1 MPNMMMAFA
10 PSIRTAVGR
19 GISITVL
26 ALGFLFLAAACE
38 SEPTPTPELS
48 VDEVLSGAAEKLAAL
63 STAKFQMVDEK
74 ESGAKF
80 FEMTLKSVEGEV
92 KTPDSFR
99 MLVELVNPGL
109 GFVEVGMLAV
119 GEQAYMQFSSD
130 APWLPLPLD
139 QVPFNF
145 GGIGVTLS
153 EILPVIKNAEIAG
166 RESVGGGQAIRVDG
180 DIVSEDMSGLIT
192 DVDPGHAV
200 TLSVWVD
207 EVSYDL
213 RQLRIDGRLYDEDAP
228 ETTRLVT
235 ISEINAPVDIQLPE
249 TASGS

>member
-1 MPNMMMAFA
+1 M
-10 PSIRTAVGR
+10 GR
-19 GISITVL
+19 GISIIVL

-48 VDEVLSGAAEKLAAL
+48 VDEVLSGAAEQLVAL
-63 STAKFQMVDEK
+63 STAKFQVIDEM

-99 MLVELVNPGL
+99 MVVELVNPGL

-139 QVPFNF
+139 QIPFNF

-153 EILPVIKNAEIAG
+153 EILPFIKNAEIAG

-180 DIVSEDMSGLIT
+180 DVVSEHMSDLIT
-192 DVDPGHAV
+192 DVDPGHAI

>member
-1 MPNMMMAFA
+1 ML
-10 PSIRTAVGR
+10 SVI
-19 GISITVL
+19 VL
-26 ALGFLFLAAACE
+26 VLGSLLLAAACA

-48 VDEVLSGAAEKLAAL
+48 VDEVLSKAADELAAL
-63 STAKFQMVDEK
+63 STARFEMVDEK

-92 KTPDSFR
+92 KTPDSFK

-119 GEQAYMQFSSD
+119 GDQAYMQFSSD

-153 EILPVIKNAEIAG
+153 EILPVIKNPAITG

-180 DIVSEDMSGLIT
+180 DIVSEEMSDLIT
-192 DVDPGHAV
+192 DVDSGHAI

-207 EVSYDL
+207 EASYAL
-213 RQLRIDGRLYDEDAP
+213 RQLRIDGRLYDDDAP
-228 ETTRLVT
+228 ETTRLVS
-235 ISEINAPVDIQLPE
+235 IRDINAPVDIQLPE
-249 TASGS
+249 ITSGS

>member
-1 MPNMMMAFA
+1 M
-10 PSIRTAVGR
+10 GR
-19 GISITVL
+19 GISIIVL
-26 ALGFLFLAAACE
+26 ALGFLLLAAACE

-48 VDEVLSGAAEKLAAL
+48 VDEVLSSAAEKLAAL
-63 STAKFQMVDEK
+63 STAKFQMADEK

-153 EILPVIKNAEIAG
+153 EILPAMRNADITG

-180 DIVSEDMSGLIT
+180 DIVSDDMSGLIT
-192 DVDPGHAV
+192 DVNSGHPI

-207 EVSYDL
+207 EASYDL
-213 RQLRIDGRLYDEDAP
+213 RQLRIDGKLYDEDAP
-228 ETTRLVT
+228 ETTRLVV
-235 ISEINAPVDIQLPE
+235 IEDIDAPVDIQLPE
-249 TASGS
+249 IASGS